1 MLQVASLIFG
11 NQHLREAPELALQGN
26 LVAEWSCIA
35 KRRAEANLVWESPN
49 TSREEVMTRH
59 TKKVFAHERHCEL
72 QVDFLKNILQ

>member
-1 MLQVASLIFG
+1 MLQVASLVFG

-35 KRRAEANLVWESPN
+35 KRRAEAHLVWESPS

-59 TKKVFAHERHCEL
+59 TKKVFA
-72 QVDFLKNILQ
+72 QTA